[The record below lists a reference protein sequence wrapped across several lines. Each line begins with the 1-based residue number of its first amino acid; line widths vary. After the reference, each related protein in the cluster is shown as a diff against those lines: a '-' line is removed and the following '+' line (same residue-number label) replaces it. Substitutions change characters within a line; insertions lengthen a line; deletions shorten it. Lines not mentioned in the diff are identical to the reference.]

1 MLELCDDQMSFDHIT
16 KENALDKLK
25 KTNIS
30 ELSDNECREL
40 LEDMYAMLQ

>member
-1 MLELCDDQMSFDHIT
+1 MSF
-16 KENALDKLK
+16 ENMAQENLVDTLR

-40 LEDMYAMLQ
+40 LEDLYAMIK